1 MRNRYGR
8 ALYGLAAAI
17 AATTTLGLTASGVA
31 TASTHTS
38 KADVTPACTYGDY
51 CSDPLFNV
59 LFGIQYFQNVQNDE
73 QKVGNEI
80 NLAYANDNNPGE
92 DWRVTQQGSVSSL
105 YKLGWISSAMMVK
118 YKKNQAYEVMWTP
131 YGTESNLCRGLSKNA
146 FEGEVVTLQPCG
158 SFPRTLWIVGENYSA
173 ADHVAK
179 TDTSWTPSPYYGGNE
194 LISASGQ
201 NPSVPYLLTAG
212 GGVWGQNPLA
222 SLQVDQQTANDG
234 VLNPA
239 QAFCTATVSYP
250 YTSVPTGPPWIKND
264 SKVKSDSKVKP
275 DGNHT
280 SSPPSNNVG
289 PPTYTANDPCFPTNN
304 IGWWST
310 AKG

>member
-8 ALYGLAAAI
+8 ALYGLAATI

-31 TASTHTS
+31 TASTHSS
-38 KADVTPACTYGDY
+38 KPDVTPACTYGDY

-59 LFGIQYFQNVQNDE
+59 LFSIQYFQNVQNDE
-73 QKVGNEI
+73 EKVGNAV

-92 DWRVTQQGSVSSL
+92 DWKVTEQGSVWSL
-105 YKLGWISSAMMVK
+105 YKLGWISSAIAVH
-118 YKKNQAYEVMWTP
+118 YKRYQAYEVMWTP
-131 YGTESNLCRGLSKNA
+131 LGVESNLCRGLSKNA
-146 FEGEVVTLQPCG
+146 FEGETVTLQPCG

-179 TDTSWTPSPYYGGNE
+179 TDTYIPSPYYGGNE
-194 LISASGQ
+194 LISASGE
-201 NPSVPYLLTAG
+201 NPSVPYVLTAG

-222 SLQVDQQTANDG
+222 PLQVDQQTAIDG

-250 YTSVPTGPPWIKND
+250 YTSVPTGPPGPPVVRSAKTAKAE
-264 SKVKSDSKVKP
+264 SQP
-275 DGNHT
+275 PPP
-280 SSPPSNNVG
+280 PPSNNVG
-289 PPTYTANDPCFPTNN
+289 PPTYTANNPCFPLYN
-304 IGWWST
+304 IGYWSSV
-310 AKG
+310 KR